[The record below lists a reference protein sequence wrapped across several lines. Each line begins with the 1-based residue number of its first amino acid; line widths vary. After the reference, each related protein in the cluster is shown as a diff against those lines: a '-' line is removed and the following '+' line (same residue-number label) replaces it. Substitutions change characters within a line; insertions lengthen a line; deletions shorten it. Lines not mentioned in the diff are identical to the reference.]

1 MFNRLRSI
9 SKPPSPVDDSPTI
22 SEPIMD
28 PPLNIPTPI
37 ASLDDIQQEK
47 LSNLRQHFDSFLLPK
62 TDDYYENEKAF
73 LTDNTLRRYLRA
85 RKWDEQVSCCSL
97 QLVNAFE
104 KAGQAKPSKIRQDSI
119 I

>member
-1 MFNRLRSI
+1 
-9 SKPPSPVDDSPTI
+9 
-22 SEPIMD
+22 MD

-47 LSNLRQHFDSFLLPK
+47 LSNLRQHFDSFLLPE

-104 KAGQAKPSKIRQDSI
+104 KAGQAKPSRIRQDSI